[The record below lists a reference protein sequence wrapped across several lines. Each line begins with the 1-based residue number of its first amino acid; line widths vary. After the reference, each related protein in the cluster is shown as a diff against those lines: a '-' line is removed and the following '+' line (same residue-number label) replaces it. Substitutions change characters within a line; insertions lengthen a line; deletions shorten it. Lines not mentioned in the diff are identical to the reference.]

1 MPARPSSVD
10 ARGALRVGGL
20 GLALLVAAAIFD
32 CEPLFVPA
40 GALIALA
47 AFAVGWVALGATG
60 ASVQRTV
67 TARRVIEDEPIHAR
81 LRAHGGPLG
90 LLGAVVEDP
99 LMGDEPWTLRGAQRD
114 RSVAVDARFQRRGRR
129 EIGPPALVFADPI
142 GLVRARRTSADEP
155 VSILVL
161 PRIEPVVSGAG
172 GIGGDGT
179 GAGGRRVGAA
189 GAEVEMD
196 GLRPAAPGTA
206 ASRIHWPA
214 LARGAGLM
222 ERRLRPESDARPLV
236 ALDARFPAGEEALDA
251 AVRAAASLAVHLAR
265 HGGCALLLPGDR
277 RPTTLDADLHG
288 WSAQHVRLAL
298 LEEGT
303 GPAPSA
309 LATRRGPVLLVLA
322 HVPGRPPRALI
333 ASPSSKRILVVPG
346 PMPGRRAAFAVAG
359 CSAYELARVS
369 EAAA

>member
-1 MPARPSSVD
+1 MRLRPQSVD

-20 GLALLVAAAIFD
+20 GLALLIGAAVFD

-40 GALIALA
+40 AALIALA
-47 AFAVGWVALGATG
+47 LLAAVWVALGATG
-60 ASVQRTV
+60 ASLERTV
-67 TARRVIEDEPIHAR
+67 TARRVLEDEPVHAR
-81 LRAHGGPLG
+81 LSARGGPLG
-90 LLGAVVEDP
+90 LIGAVVEDP
-99 LMGDEPWTLRGAQRD
+99 LLGDEPFTLGGAERSRD
-114 RSVAVDARFQRRGRR
+114 VAVDARFHRRGRR
-129 EIGPPALVFADPI
+129 EIGPPSLRFSDPI
-142 GLVRARRTSADEP
+142 GLVQVRRTAAVEP
-155 VSILVL
+155 VSLLVL
-161 PRIEPVVSGAG
+161 PRIEPVHSTEG

-179 GAGGRRVGAA
+179 GAGGRRVGSA

-196 GLRPAAPGTA
+196 GLRPAQPGTA
-206 ASRIHWPA
+206 ASRIHWAA
-214 LARGAGLM
+214 LARGAGMM

-236 ALDARFPAGEEALDA
+236 ALDARSPAGEDALDA
-251 AVRAAASLAVHLAR
+251 AVRAAASLAIHLAR

-298 LEEGT
+298 LEAGH

-322 HVPGRPPRALI
+322 YVPGRAPRSLTS
-333 ASPSSKRILVVPG
+333 SPSSKRILVVPG
-346 PMPGRRAAFAVAG
+346 AMEGRRASFAVAG
-359 CSAYELARVS
+359 CTAYELARVA